1 MKSRIMKKKIDMMN
15 KRQEGLINICAN
27 TLKSQYAEYKDIR
40 NGINNIRKRGLGY
53 YIDKFDKAF
62 TEASEVYFHEYLEDI
77 DEVAW
82 VASSLTNRHYYDKD
96 KICRIVKEYSPR
108 TDITSGDDHMF
119 LDDAIYIKIIKTNT
133 NDLVVGQKYFVN
145 NKDVT
150 TCDICVDISD
160 DVAMFV
166 SSCLQ
171 NENGRD
177 LPVYKLSKNNDK
189 IVCTVS
195 ARKYNPHED
204 SCKEMN

>member
-1 MKSRIMKKKIDMMN
+1 MKNRIMKKKINMME
-15 KRQEGLINICAN
+15 KAQDGFITIRAN
-27 TLKSQYAEYKDIR
+27 TLKSRYAEYKDNR
-40 NGINNIRKRGLGY
+40 NGINNILKHGLGY
-53 YIDKFDKAF
+53 IIKNFDNRLS
-62 TEASEVYFHEYLEDI
+62 EASEIYFQEYLDDI
-77 DEVAW
+77 ESYSW
-82 VASSLTNRHYYDKD
+82 VASTPANRHYYDKD

-119 LDDAIYIKIIKTNT
+119 LDDVIYIKIIKTNT
-133 NDLVVGQKYFVN
+133 NDLIVGQKYFVN

-160 DVAMFV
+160 DIAMFV

-189 IVCTVS
+189 VVCTVS
-195 ARKYNPHED
+195 ARKYNPQDD
-204 SCKEMN
+204 SCKEVN